1 MEVFDSKRNRI
12 PLGRRLGSGGEGDV
26 YEAPINGAAL
36 VAKIYHNPVNPEKQE
51 KLMGMF
57 RTSNDRLHGISAWP
71 LDTLHN
77 INGSVIGFLMQK
89 MTGYRAIHELYGP
102 AHRKQEFPNADWA
115 FLIQAARNVAAAF
128 STMHSYSYVIGDVNQ
143 GNIFVAQN
151 ATIKLI
157 DCDSFQIPINGR
169 CHLCEGGVGHF
180 TPPELQGVR
189 FRDVIRTENHDNFG
203 LAVICFHLLFMGQHP
218 FAGRYQGQGE
228 MPIERAISEFRFA
241 FGINANYRKMEPP
254 PNSLPFTSV
263 SQHVVLLFE
272 RAFSEHGSLHNCRPR
287 AIEWVYV
294 LDELRNQLRT
304 CGYNPAHKYINGLPR
319 CPWCDLDPDFFPH
332 PDPDPPKQSILTELW
347 ERILGIS
354 SPGEALPINLWSFV
368 VVPKPL
374 PQEVIKARSGIFKSI
389 KSFFFGESEVL
400 SRERKKRQNAFDE
413 AQNIWE
419 YAKKKW
425 EKEAGEI
432 SFKTKI
438 QELEK
443 LRSEYERL
451 LSEYTIEKK
460 KLYDNR
466 RVLALENFLGT
477 FFIDN
482 ETIPNIGP
490 GRKAMLASFGIET
503 AADIELNRIIAI
515 RGFGFAL
522 TNTLIA
528 WRNRKERQF
537 IFNPAKDIDPA
548 DMARLNQKYRPSKIR
563 IERALLS
570 GPEQLAQIKSEI
582 LRKRQTL
589 HPEVSNATKTFAQAK
604 ADLSLL

>member
-26 YEAPINGAAL
+26 YESPINGAAL

-77 INGSVIGFLMQK
+77 TNGSVIGFLMQK

-128 STMHSYSYVIGDVNQ
+128 STMHGHGHIIGDVNQ
-143 GNIFVAQN
+143 GNIFVANN

-157 DCDSFQIPINGR
+157 DCDSFQISINGR
-169 CHLCEGGVGHF
+169 HHLCEVGVPHF
-180 TPPELQGVR
+180 TPPELQKVR
-189 FRDVIRTENHDNFG
+189 FRDVVRTANHDNFG
-203 LAVICFHLLFMGQHP
+203 LAVICFHLLFMGRHP
-218 FAGRYQGQGE
+218 FAGKYQGQGE
-228 MPIERAISEFRFA
+228 MPIEKAISEFRFA
-241 FGINANYRKMEPP
+241 FGTHAKYRKMEPP
-254 PNSLPFTSV
+254 PKSLPFTSV
-263 SQHVVLLFE
+263 SQNVALLFE
-272 RAFSEHGSLHNCRPR
+272 RAFSEEGSRNDGRPR
-287 AIEWVYV
+287 ATDWVYV

-319 CPWCDLDPDFFPH
+319 CSWCDLPEFFP
-332 PDPDPPKQSILTELW
+332 PRDPDPPKQSILTELW

-413 AQNIWE
+413 AERIWNN
-419 YAKKKW
+419 AKRRW
-425 EKEAGEI
+425 ENEAGEI
-432 SFKTKI
+432 SFKIKM
-438 QELEK
+438 QELNR
-443 LRSEYERL
+443 LRSNYERL
-451 LSEYTIEKK
+451 LSEYTVEKRN
-460 KLYDNR
+460 LDDNI

-528 WRNRKERQF
+528 WRNRKEKHFR
-537 IFNPAKDIDPA
+537 FNPAKDIDPA
-548 DMARLNQKYRPSKIR
+548 DLASLNRKYDQRKIP